1 MDRNLLKGEIDMGV
15 YIEDF
20 KAVADYVLEY
30 DEVKKVVPEEIKEF
44 EEKVDAVLVAIRLM
58 GYEDISLMSIF
69 EYMCNEEENSDIE
82 RDLSKDD
89 FNAVEEMLKELFDV
103 IGVVEDKFE
112 EKTKI
117 SIYNSFSKTE
127 EKVYFEM
134 RMDDVV
140 ELTPQAKALK
150 ESGVKFEFQSW
161 VDEW

>member
-1 MDRNLLKGEIDMGV
+1 MGV